1 MSHKIIGRNPVLEA
15 IKSGRDIDKIFV
27 KKGKPEGSL
36 VPLIK
41 KARDAK
47 IVISD
52 CDKTKLDELA
62 NGENHQGVIAFVS
75 ETEYKTIEQIIEY
88 ARDKDES
95 PLVVICDRITDP
107 HNLGAIIRTAEC
119 CGAHGVIIPKRSG
132 APVNDI
138 VAKTSAG
145 AVEHMNIC
153 RVTNIART
161 IDELKEKGFW
171 ITGAHMDGKPMYE
184 IDFKGN
190 VGIVIGSE
198 GEGISRLVGEKCD
211 FFASIPMYGKVNSL
225 NASVAAGVLLYEAVR
240 QRNN

>member
-27 KKGKPEGSL
+27 KKGKLEGSL

-41 KARDAK
+41 KARDSK
-47 IVISD
+47 LVVVE
-52 CDKTKLDELA
+52 CDKAKLDEMA
-62 NGENHQGVIAFVS
+62 NGENHQGIIAFVS
-75 ETEYKTIEQIIEY
+75 ETEYKSIDEIIAY
-88 ARDKDES
+88 ANEKGEA
-95 PLVVICDRITDP
+95 PVIVICDKITDP

-119 CGAHGVIIPKRSG
+119 SGAHGVVIPKRGG

-161 IDELKEKGFW
+161 IDELKDKGFW

-184 IDFKGN
+184 IDFKGS
-190 VGIVIGSE
+190 VGLVIGSE

-211 FFASIPMYGKVNSL
+211 FYASIPMHGKVNSL
-225 NASVAAGVLLYEAVR
+225 NASVAAGILLYEIVR
-240 QRNN
+240 QRNL

>member
-27 KKGKPEGSL
+27 KKGRPEGSL

-41 KARDAK
+41 KAREAK

-52 CDKTKLDELA
+52 CDKAKLDELA
-62 NGENHQGVIAFVS
+62 SGENHQGVIAFVS
-75 ETEYKTIEQIIEY
+75 ETEYKTLDDIIKY
-88 ARDKDES
+88 AQEREEH

-119 CGAHGVIIPKRSG
+119 AGAHGVIIPKRSG

-153 RVTNIART
+153 KVTNIART

-184 IDFKGN
+184 IDFKGS
-190 VGIVIGSE
+190 VGIVIGNE

-211 FFASIPMYGKVNSL
+211 FYASIPMYGNVNSL
-225 NASVAAGVLLYEAVR
+225 NASVAAGVLLYEIVR
-240 QRNN
+240 QRNS